1 MEKQWTEF
9 LLQAFL
15 WMSLSMIKHLTK
27 SCSGLSKTVSTTG
40 DWVPKD
46 YCSLP
51 LLFVDYWQL
60 FIYLFLAEITFC
72 IEVSFHCSNIYRTK
86 VHITLCMLFYM
97 NLSTAEFPKDTDWN
111 LIKIWLKSTR
121 CYNQNAS
128 VWTSSERIELE
139 LVMYRRTDIMSTKT
153 RTVQT
158 KPILGFTLIAKT
170 TVLIT

>member
-1 MEKQWTEF
+1 MCRKQSVQAELSTE
-9 LLQAFL
+9 
-15 WMSLSMIKHLTK
+15 
-27 SCSGLSKTVSTTG
+27 G
-40 DWVPKD
+40 
-46 YCSLP
+46 
-51 LLFVDYWQL
+51 LLFVAFIVCWLLTAVYL
-60 FIYLFLAEITFC
+60 FISSRNNVC
-72 IEVSFHCSNIYRTK
+72 IEVSCHCSNIYRTK
-86 VHITLCMLFYM
+86 VHITLCMLFCM

-111 LIKIWLKSTR
+111 LIKIWLKSAR

>member
-1 MEKQWTEF
+1 MCRKQSVQPEIEYRRIIVLCLYC
-9 LLQAFL
+9 LL
-15 WMSLSMIKHLTK
+15 TTD
-27 SCSGLSKTVSTTG
+27 SC
-40 DWVPKD
+40 
-46 YCSLP
+46 
-51 LLFVDYWQL
+51 L

-111 LIKIWLKSTR
+111 LIKIWLKSAR

-139 LVMYRRTDIMSTKT
+139 LVMYRRTDIISTKT

-170 TVLIT
+170 AVLIT